1 MLDRLSIRMR
11 VIGGFCILL
20 ALVAAFVLPGVNRDL
35 QVLIE
40 SAERRELQVRFEEL
54 IGRIQAEQRLATSMA
69 TMVASQPHVQALL
82 KAGDRKAVESEL
94 RQGFA
99 SLRDNFGL
107 RQLQFH
113 TPPATSWL
121 RVHKPEKF
129 GDDLSGFR
137 QTVTNA
143 NASRS
148 AVSGVEQGVAGLGIR
163 GVVPINLQG
172 EHWGTVEFGFSLGQP
187 FVEQL
192 KADTG
197 VDVALMLWRS
207 SRFESLASTWSGD
220 IGIDTSLLKSA
231 MDGEV
236 QVGTAD
242 LKGRPVALYSRALT
256 DFSGKPIGVVTLA
269 MDRTD
274 YIERYEHALLELVMI
289 IVGFLVVGALVAWLI
304 SQSVARPLRN
314 VERAMQDISRG
325 EGDLTQRLPVK
336 GNNELTAIAREFNY
350 FIEQVEKL
358 IQELM
363 RSVASVSTSG
373 SHLFDISDHT
383 LELTNRQRQETT
395 EIATAMNEMTATA
408 QEVARSATGSAEVTQ
423 KADDQALLGR
433 EVVEEAIAS
442 IHALAD
448 DVTAMMSV
456 IRDVESRSER
466 INSILD
472 VIREIADQTNLLALN
487 AAIEA
492 ARAGGQGRGFAVV
505 ADEVRALAHRTQNST
520 AEVNEMINAL
530 KEGTGRTIS
539 VIEQSQA
546 QSERTVETAAK
557 AGETLQAI
565 TRAMD
570 EIRDMTAQ
578 IASAAEEQTQVS
590 ETINQSIVRISS
602 GSEETS
608 SGAGEILNSTAS
620 IGTDLSQLM
629 RLIRKFKVQQ
639 DDVVELEVARAAH
652 QAWKLRLR
660 AFLDGNAEIPHEQA
674 VSSHDC
680 DFGRW
685 YYSRG
690 LEHFGR
696 TGAMASIEKPH
707 DRMHQLIAEIIDARS
722 HQQLEAAEA
731 KYREVCELS
740 NVIVAEIDVLIEQA
754 R

>member
-11 VIGGFCILL
+11 VVGGFCVLL
-20 ALVAAFVLPGVNRDL
+20 ALVAAFVLPGVSRDL
-35 QVLIE
+35 ELLVE
-40 SAERRELQVRFEEL
+40 SAERRELKVRFEEL
-54 IGRIQAEQRLATSMA
+54 VGRIHAEQRLATSMA
-69 TMVASQPHVQALL
+69 TMVASQPNVQALL
-82 KAGDRKAVESEL
+82 KSGDRKAVETEFS
-94 RQGFA
+94 RAFA
-99 SLRDNFGL
+99 ALRDNFGL
-107 RQLQFH
+107 RQFQFH

-129 GDDLSGFR
+129 GDDLSSFR

-143 NASRS
+143 NASRK
-148 AVSGVEQGVAGLGIR
+148 AVGGVEQGVAGLGIR
-163 GVVPINLQG
+163 GVVPISLEGQ
-172 EHWGTVEFGFSLGQP
+172 HWGSVEFGFSLGQP

-192 KADTG
+192 KAETG
-197 VDVALMLWRS
+197 VDVSLMLSRE
-207 SRFESLASTWSGD
+207 SRFETLASTWSGD
-220 IGIDTSLLKSA
+220 IGIDTASLQAA
-231 MDGEV
+231 MAGEV
-236 QVGTAD
+236 QLSTAE
-242 LKGRPVALYSRALT
+242 LQGHPVALYSRALT
-256 DFSGKPIGVVTLA
+256 DFSGQPIGVITLA

-274 YIERYEHALLELVMI
+274 YIERYQHALWELVLI
-289 IVGFLVVGALVAWLI
+289 IAGFLIVGAIVAWLI

-314 VERAMQDISRG
+314 VERAMRDISRG
-325 EGDLTQRLPVK
+325 EGDLTHRLPVN
-336 GNNELTAIAREFNY
+336 GNNELTAIAREFND
-350 FIEQVEKL
+350 FIAQVEAL

-383 LELTNRQRQETT
+383 LKLTNRQRQETT

-408 QEVARSATGSAEVTQ
+408 QEVAHSATGSAEVTQ
-423 KADDQALLGR
+423 KADEQALLGR
-433 EVVEEAIAS
+433 QVVEEAITS

-448 DVTAMMSV
+448 DVKDMMSV
-456 IRDVESRSER
+456 IRDVENRSER
-466 INSILD
+466 INTILD
-472 VIREIADQTNLLALN
+472 VIRDIADQTNLLALN

-492 ARAGGQGRGFAVV
+492 ARAGEQGRGFAVV

-530 KEGTGRTIS
+530 KEGTGRTVQ
-539 VIEQSQA
+539 VIEQSQV

-557 AGETLQAI
+557 AGEALQAI
-565 TRAMD
+565 TNAMD

-590 ETINQSIVRISS
+590 ETINQSIVRISG

-608 SGAGEILNSTAS
+608 SGAGEILNSTAT
-620 IGTDLSQLM
+620 IGTELSQLM

-639 DDVVELEVARAAH
+639 SDVMELEVARAAH

-660 AFLDGNAEIPHEQA
+660 AFLDGNADIPHEQA

-690 LEHFGR
+690 QEHFGR
-696 TGAMASIEKPH
+696 SGAMAAIERPH
-707 DRMHQLIAEIIDARS
+707 DRMHQLIAEIITARS
-722 HQQLEAAEA
+722 QNKLEEAEM

-740 NVIVAEIDVLIEQA
+740 TVIVEQIDALIAQA
-754 R
+754 Q